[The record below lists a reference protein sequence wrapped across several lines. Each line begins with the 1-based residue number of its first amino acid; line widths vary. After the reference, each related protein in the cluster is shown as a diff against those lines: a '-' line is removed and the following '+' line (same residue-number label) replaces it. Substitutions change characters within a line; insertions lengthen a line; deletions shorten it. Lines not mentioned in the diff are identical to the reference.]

1 MQISLQESERHA
13 RDFFVV
19 LEVFIVILR
28 ELSIA
33 ECLMYSSHTRLL
45 ALAIVV
51 VATKHIGLN
60 LSI

>member
-1 MQISLQESERHA
+1 M
-13 RDFFVV
+13 V
-19 LEVFIVILR
+19 LEAFLVILR

-51 VATKHIGLN
+51 VATSTLDLN
-60 LSI
+60 LAI